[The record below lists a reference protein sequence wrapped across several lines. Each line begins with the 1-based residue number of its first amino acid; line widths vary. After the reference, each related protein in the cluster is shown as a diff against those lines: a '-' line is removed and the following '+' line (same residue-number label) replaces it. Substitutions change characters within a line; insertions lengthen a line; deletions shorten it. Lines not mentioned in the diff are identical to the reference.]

1 MDACSL
7 AGSVDTS
14 HRNTGDKFA
23 VDSHIGTTKLGDGK
37 GKSFFYFFFHLL
49 IGVMLNSFLKGYLI
63 HNDRQS

>member
-23 VDSHIGTTKLGDGK
+23 VDSHVGTTKLGDGK
-37 GKSFFYFFFHLL
+37 GKSFFIFFP
-49 IGVMLNSFLKGYLI
+49 ST
-63 HNDRQS
+63 DRSDAQFISKRISDPQ